1 MTERDSREP
10 CWLFAAIVLFATSAT
25 AQERYA
31 GRWTIERGDAAP
43 WARGDGDVDPAEVKR
58 LVGAHVT
65 FEAKRIRGPDPLA
78 CTAPNYVV
86 EDVPVEGLFQ
96 GALAEHGDRAA
107 DADAQATRMGF
118 AKRPIA
124 TLDTGCEGAIDFHAT
139 GDDELLFALD
149 NVIYRLHRDAARR
162 ASPRTTP

>member
-1 MTERDSREP
+1 MTERRSLTAGLR
-10 CWLFAAIVLFATSAT
+10 FAAIVLLATSAT

-58 LVGAHVT
+58 LVGTRVT
-65 FEAKRIRGPDPLA
+65 FEPKHIRGPAPLA
-78 CTAPNYVV
+78 CDGPKYVI
-86 EDVPVEGLFQ
+86 EDVPAEGLFQ
-96 GALAEHGDRAA
+96 GGLAEYGDHRV

-149 NVIYRLHRDAARR
+149 NVIYRLHRDAAHA
-162 ASPRTTP
+162 ASPRKTP